1 MKHVRSTDRP
11 VQPVSVEGAV
21 GVSKAALIAGAD
33 SSPTAAMRLFE
44 IEPGGQTPYHTHDW
58 EHVIYVLE
66 GKGAL
71 RTEQGDAD
79 FLPGDS
85 LIAEPNE
92 QHNFV
97 NTGTEPLR
105 FLCVVPLKGDV

>member
-1 MKHVRSTDRP
+1 MKHVKSTDRP
-11 VQPVSVEGAV
+11 PRPVSIEGAV
-21 GVSKAALIAGAD
+21 GVSKAGLISGAD

-44 IEPGGQTPYHTHDW
+44 IESGGQTPYHTHDW
-58 EHVIYVLE
+58 EHVIYVLK

-71 RTEQGDAD
+71 RTEHGDAE
-79 FLPGDS
+79 FRPGDS

-97 NTGTEPLR
+97 NTGDEPLR
-105 FLCVVPLKGDV
+105 FLCIVPLKGDA

>member
-1 MKHVRSTDRP
+1 MKHVRSSDRP
-11 VQPVSVEGAV
+11 AEAVSVDGAV
-21 GVSKAALIAGAD
+21 GVKKAGLISGAD

-66 GKGAL
+66 GRGAL
-71 RTEQGDAD
+71 CTEHGDAE

-97 NTGTEPLR
+97 NTGEGILR